1 MQMAVTSTR
10 HLPSDAAQ
18 IATVARYD
26 IFKHLRSRRLIAIF
40 VIEAAILALMISLPA
55 ILGQPYP
62 EDPAEFVQSVVAFL
76 FTNILIIL
84 AATMFAGDSICS
96 EFQNRTGYLVFPNPI
111 KKSSI
116 YLGKFLSTA
125 LIVLLVVSIWYW
137 AAIIA
142 GAIITG
148 DVSILAI
155 QSYGLAVLY
164 AFAASSIGFLIS
176 SILKGST
183 GALVLTFFLLFMI
196 FPLVDSV
203 GTLGGIEPVPSIT
216 YQAGA
221 IDAVMTTPYPEN
233 WVEYANESI
242 GLPFNIYFFYPSVT
256 SSVVVMIGYIAVC
269 NVAGMILFKRREM
282 VG

>member
-1 MQMAVTSTR
+1 MAVTSTR
-10 HLPSDAAQ
+10 NLPSDVEQ
-18 IATVARYD
+18 IMTVARYD

-40 VIEAAILALMISLPA
+40 IIEAAILAVMLALPA
-55 ILGQPYP
+55 ILNQPYS
-62 EDPAEFVQSVVAFL
+62 DKPAEFVQNVLVFT

-125 LIVLLVVSIWYW
+125 LIVLVVVSVWYW
-137 AAIIA
+137 VAIIA
-142 GAIITG
+142 GYIVTG
-148 DVSILAI
+148 GVSTLAI
-155 QSYGLAVLY
+155 ESYGLAVLY
-164 AFAASSIGFLIS
+164 AFAASSVGFLIS
-176 SILKGST
+176 SVLKGST

-221 IDAVMTTPYPEN
+221 IDAVMTDPYPQN
-233 WVEYANESI
+233 WVEYANETI
-242 GLPFNIYFFYPSVT
+242 GLPFNIYFFYPSVA
-256 SSVVVMIGYIAVC
+256 SSAAVMLGYIVIC
-269 NVAGMILFKRREM
+269 NLAGIFLFKRREM

>member
-1 MQMAVTSTR
+1 MAVTSTR
-10 HLPSDAAQ
+10 QLPSDFAQ
-18 IATVARYD
+18 ITTVARYD

-40 VIEAAILALMISLPA
+40 VIEAAILAVMLALPA

-62 EDPAEFVQSVVAFL
+62 DDPAGFVRSVLVFT

-84 AATMFAGDSICS
+84 GATMFAGDSICS
-96 EFQNRTGYLVFPNPI
+96 EYQNRTGYLIFPNPI

-125 LIVLLVVSIWYW
+125 LIVFVVVSIWYW
-137 AAIIA
+137 VAIIA
-142 GAIITG
+142 GAIVTG
-148 DVSILAI
+148 EVSILAI

-164 AFAASSIGFLIS
+164 ALAASSVGFLIS
-176 SILKGST
+176 SVLKGST
-183 GALVLTFFLLFMI
+183 GALVLTFFLLFLI

-203 GTLGGIEPVPSIT
+203 GTLGGVEPVPSIT

-221 IDAVMTTPYPEN
+221 IDAVLQTPYPEDS
-233 WVEYANESI
+233 VMYANATN
-242 GLPFNIYFFYPSVT
+242 GLPFNIYFFYPSVA
-256 SSVVVMIGYIAVC
+256 SSVVVMLGYIVIA
-269 NVAGMILFKRREM
+269 NIAGLYLFKRREM

>member
-1 MQMAVTSTR
+1 MAATSTR
-10 HLPSDAAQ
+10 HLPSDMAQ
-18 IATVARYD
+18 ITTVARYD

-40 VIEAAILALMISLPA
+40 VIEAVILAVMMALPA

-62 EDPAEFVQSVVAFL
+62 DDPAEFVRNVLVFT
-76 FTNILIIL
+76 FTNIMIIL

-125 LIVLLVVSIWYW
+125 IIMLLVVSVWYW
-137 AAIIA
+137 VAIIA
-142 GAIITG
+142 GAVITG
-148 DVSILAI
+148 GVSMLAI
-155 QSYGLAVLY
+155 ESYGLAVLY
-164 AFAASSIGFLIS
+164 AFAAASVGFLIS

-221 IDAVMTTPYPEN
+221 IDAVLVTPYPVN
-233 WVEYANESI
+233 WVEYANETTN
-242 GLPFNIYFFYPSVT
+242 GLPFNLYFFYPSVA

-269 NVAGMILFKRREM
+269 NIAGILLFKRREM

>member
-1 MQMAVTSTR
+1 MQMAVNSTR
-10 HLPSDAAQ
+10 QLPSDMAQ
-18 IATVARYD
+18 VVTVARYD

-40 VIEAAILALMISLPA
+40 IIEVAILAVMLALPA
-55 ILGQPYP
+55 ILGRPYP
-62 EDPAEFVQSVVAFL
+62 EDPAVFVRSVLVFF

-125 LIVLLVVSIWYW
+125 LIVLLVMSIWYW
-137 AAIIA
+137 VAIIA
-142 GAIITG
+142 GAVMTG
-148 DVSILAI
+148 EVSTLAI
-155 QSYGLAVLY
+155 ESYGLAVLY
-164 AFAASSIGFLIS
+164 ALAASSVGFLIS

-221 IDAVMTTPYPEN
+221 IDAVLNNPYPQN
-233 WVEYANESI
+233 WVEYANETT
-242 GLPFNIYFFYPSVT
+242 GPPFNIYFFYPSVA
-256 SSVVVMIGYIAVC
+256 SSAVAMLGYIAIC
-269 NVAGMILFKRREM
+269 NLAGMILFKRREM